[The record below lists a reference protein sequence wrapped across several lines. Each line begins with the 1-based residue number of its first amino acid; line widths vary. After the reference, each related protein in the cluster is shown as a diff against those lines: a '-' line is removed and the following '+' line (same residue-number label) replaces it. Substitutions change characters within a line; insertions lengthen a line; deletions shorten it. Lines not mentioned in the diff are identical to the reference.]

1 MKGNESIFNEGRQ
14 LKGNKSW
21 RLICTLIAILFFVAS
36 TFNTGAAGALMMI
49 PFFGLFA
56 YGLDGI
62 SKRLRGNIQFFIFLA
77 IGTAVISLH
86 SYLHDGKNKILHP
99 VVGSVFTLNGNW
111 EVMTNPP
118 AITGKGLVLQEDMD
132 RRLDALVQ
140 ITPEKHEASELN
152 AVIGESEFK
161 VNAVKFH
168 YVQAT
173 AHPYLEVESIK
184 TGKSYTLAE
193 FDTNLETDWASMGI
207 DTSVTPI
214 ESKWTVILTKIAM
227 LPFALFYFL

>member
-1 MKGNESIFNEGRQ
+1 MKGNELIFNEGRQ
-14 LKGNKSW
+14 LNGNKSW
-21 RLICTLIAILFFVAS
+21 RLICTLVAILFFVAS
-36 TFNTGAAGALMMI
+36 AVNTGAVGALTVI

-56 YGLDGI
+56 YGLDGLTQ
-62 SKRLRGNIQFFIFLA
+62 RLRWNIKLYMFLA
-77 IGTAVISLH
+77 ISCTVISIH
-86 SYLHDGKNKILHP
+86 GYIHDGKNKILHP

-140 ITPEKHEASELN
+140 ITPEIHEASELN

-184 TGKSYTLAE
+184 TGKTYTLAE